1 MAIVVGLVI
10 AAAAVFGALGLCTL
24 GLEAYVAFA
33 EHRMYARR
41 EEELE
46 ELMLQD
52 EGEFVNY

>member
-1 MAIVVGLVI
+1 MIVGIVI
-10 AAAAVFGALGLCTL
+10 AAAAVFGAIGLCTL